1 MTQATL
7 SVVIPNFNHGHY
19 IKEAVESVMDQSF
32 QPLEVIL
39 VDDAS
44 TDDSLAVAGELADLH
59 SQVRV
64 VKNESNLGAV
74 PTTSRGIRHA
84 SGNYVYGMAAD
95 DRPMPG
101 LFEKSM
107 ELVSRYPQAGLCSAM
122 THGMDGRGQGLGVR
136 HTPIVSRS
144 PSYLPP
150 VACLALLRRHGSWFA
165 GNTVVYRRSVLAELG
180 GFDPELRSFADG
192 FMCHVIALKY
202 GACYIPEPL
211 ALERLS
217 EDRYSKTI
225 MANSGLAL
233 SNIDRATRLM
243 RTTYRDLFPAEFV
256 DSWSGRQRYLLGLR
270 TVLTAQRQRTANL
283 RKLASPSTFADKVFF
298 ALFRLVLRTEYMAVR
313 LFLLASVKH
322 RRGRGALE
330 GDP

>member
-19 IKEAVESVMDQSF
+19 LKEAVESVMEQSF
-32 QPLEVIL
+32 QPMEVVV

-64 VKNESNLGAV
+64 VQNRSNLGVV
-74 PTTSRGIRHA
+74 PTTNRGIRHA
-84 SGNYVYGMAAD
+84 SGDYVYGMAAD
-95 DRPMPG
+95 DRLMPS

-107 ELVSRYPQAGLCSAM
+107 ALVSRNPQTGLCSAM
-122 THGMDGRGQGLGVR
+122 THGMDERGRGLGVR
-136 HTPIVSRS
+136 HTPIVSKS
-144 PSYLPP
+144 ASYLPP
-150 VACLALLRRHGSWFA
+150 AACLALLRRQGSWFV
-165 GNTVVYRRSVLAELG
+165 GNTVVYRRSVLVELG

-211 ALERLS
+211 AMERMS
-217 EDRYSKTI
+217 ENRYSKTI
-225 MANSGLAL
+225 MADSGLAL
-233 SNIDRATRLM
+233 SNIERAQRLM
-243 RTTYRDLFPAEFV
+243 RTTYRDLFPAEFEET
-256 DSWSGRQRYLLGLR
+256 WSGRQRYLLGLR
-270 TVLTAQRQRTANL
+270 TVLTAQRQRTADL
-283 RKLASPSTFADKVFF
+283 RKLASPSSFADKVFF
-298 ALFRLVLRTEYMAVR
+298 ALLRLVLKTEYMAAR
-313 LFLLASVKH
+313 LFLLASVNH
-322 RRGRGALE
+322 RRGADAPE